1 MSLKAPEEPWRM
13 ERYGAA
19 NLMPSKKLLKKNFA
33 AIQDLSDEQLVAL
46 VLEQSSAYVFLVE
59 RYEEKLLRY
68 VMRIG
73 VRTRE
78 DAEDIL
84 QDVFLSAY
92 RNLNDFDTDLKFS
105 SWIYRIAHNKV
116 ISHFRKVSARV
127 RTTPYEGDVDLL
139 NILAS
144 DTDIAA
150 EMDQKLKAEEVREIL
165 GAMDERYREVLVLKF
180 LEDKDYKEISDILEK
195 PMGTVATLINRAK
208 KQFREHIA
216 KYEQSLANSRSH
228 E

>member
-1 MSLKAPEEPWRM
+1 MASLS
-13 ERYGAA
+13 
-19 NLMPSKKLLKKNFA
+19 L
-33 AIQDLSDEQLVAL
+33 
-46 VLEQSSAYVFLVE
+46 QSSAAYAILVE

-73 VRTRE
+73 VRSRE
-78 DAEDIL
+78 DAQDIL

-144 DTDIAA
+144 DTDIAGD
-150 EMDQKLKAEEVREIL
+150 MDKKLQADEVREIL
-165 GAMDERYREVLVLKF
+165 EKMEERYREVLVLKF

-208 KQFREHIA
+208 KQFRDLRGAREEIRT
-216 KYEQSLANSRSH
+216 KSKRYE
-228 E
+228 